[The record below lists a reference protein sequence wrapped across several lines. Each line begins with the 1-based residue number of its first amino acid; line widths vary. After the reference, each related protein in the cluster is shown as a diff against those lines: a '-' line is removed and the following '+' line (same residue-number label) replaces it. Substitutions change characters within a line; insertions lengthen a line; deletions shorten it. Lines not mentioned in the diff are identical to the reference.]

1 MNGKDEEKDCMKSS
15 SETESE
21 SSSSESDEDDR
32 VFVEKVG
39 HYSPCRKCAQF

>member
-1 MNGKDEEKDCMKSS
+1 MNGKDEEKDCMKNS

-21 SSSSESDEDDR
+21 SSSSESDR

-39 HYSPCRKCAQF
+39 HYSPCRKSAQF